1 LCHDDENTYKSF
13 SQSRIT
19 ACCGLSAA
27 LIGDTPVI
35 YIKTELGH
43 TALHDRSLALSPR
56 QRSAFILFDGK
67 RSLDDVLK
75 ATSGL
80 GVTPDDVG
88 HLLSLG
94 LLAAGAA
101 AAPGPATGAPA
112 SAAPVAVVAT
122 AAQPQAT
129 LSQTP
134 EGLPTLSAQ
143 QHYSKAYPIAIR
155 LTAGLGLRGFRLN
168 LAVEAAGDIDKLKE
182 LAPKIREAVGP
193 EKFLDLENALY
204 Y

>member
-1 LCHDDENTYKSF
+1 M
-13 SQSRIT
+13 
-19 ACCGLSAA
+19 
-27 LIGDTPVI
+27 I

-43 TALHDRSLALSPR
+43 TALHDRSLALTPR
-56 QRSAFILFDGK
+56 QRSSFILFDGK

-75 ATSGL
+75 ATASL
-80 GVTPDDVG
+80 GVTPDDIG
-88 HLLSLG
+88 HLVSLG
-94 LLAAGAA
+94 LLALGAA
-101 AAPGPATGAPA
+101 MAPGSVAGVPA
-112 SAAPVAVVAT
+112 SAAPT
-122 AAQPQAT
+122 AAAVTQPQAT

-134 EGLPTLSAQ
+134 DGLPTLSAQ

-168 LAVEAAGDIDKLKE
+168 LAVEAAADIDKLKE

>member
-1 LCHDDENTYKSF
+1 
-13 SQSRIT
+13 
-19 ACCGLSAA
+19 
-27 LIGDTPVI
+27 VI

-43 TALHDRSLALSPR
+43 TALHDRSLHLTPR
-56 QRSAFILFDGK
+56 QRSAFIMFDGK
-67 RSLDDVLK
+67 RSLDDVLT

-80 GVTPDDVG
+80 GVTPDDVD
-88 HLLSLG
+88 HLVSLR
-94 LLAAGAA
+94 LLAPDAA
-101 AAPGPATGAPA
+101 AAPGPVAGAPA
-112 SAAPVAVVAT
+112 SAAPAAA
-122 AAQPQAT
+122 AAQPHAM

-143 QHYSKAYPIAIR
+143 QHYSKAYPIAAR

-193 EKFLDLENALY
+193 EKFLELENALY

>member
-1 LCHDDENTYKSF
+1 
-13 SQSRIT
+13 
-19 ACCGLSAA
+19 
-27 LIGDTPVI
+27 VI

-43 TALHDRSLALSPR
+43 TALHDRSLHLTPR
-56 QRSAFILFDGK
+56 QRSAFIMFDGK
-67 RSLDDVLK
+67 RSLDDVLT

-80 GVTPDDVG
+80 GVTPDDVD
-88 HLLSLG
+88 HLVSLR
-94 LLAAGAA
+94 LLAPGGA
-101 AAPGPATGAPA
+101 AAPGLSAGEPA
-112 SAAPVAVVAT
+112 SAAPAAAAT
-122 AAQPQAT
+122 AQPHAM

-134 EGLPTLSAQ
+134 EGLPTLNAQ
-143 QHYSKAYPIAIR
+143 QHYSNAYPIATR

-193 EKFLDLENALY
+193 EKFLELENALY